1 MVLKTLVLV
10 IGLAVAILTWFG
22 FRTIDDQAQ
31 QIDNLEQQIKKK
43 DNQISYLKETNQE
56 QNEVNEGSSAH
67 KIKDSVEIF
76 VESVFEVQEGN
87 YQDRKGQAETVLTQS
102 MLKEI
107 FPEEDEYTVMYEY
120 AVDQIHS
127 YVDQKDEEASAF
139 VTFEQEVTNTKNKKE
154 NDSYVTIEV
163 FLQKEGERW
172 LINEFKQIQSE
183 PL

>member
-1 MVLKTLVLV
+1 MVLKTIVLV
-10 IGLAVAILTWFG
+10 IGLAVSILIWFG
-22 FRTIDDQAQ
+22 FRTIDNQAQ
-31 QIDNLEQQIKKK
+31 QIDKLEQQIEKK
-43 DNQISYLKETNQE
+43 DNQIRYLEENNQE
-56 QNEVNEGSSAH
+56 QNEVIESSSTQ
-67 KIKDSVEIF
+67 KIQDSVEVF

-87 YQDRKGQAETVLTQS
+87 YQERKGQAETILTQS
-102 MLKEI
+102 MLKEV

-127 YVDQKDEEASAF
+127 YVDQKEEQASAF

-154 NDSYVTIEV
+154 NDSYVTLEV

-172 LINEFKQIQSE
+172 LINDFKQIQSE